1 MKSHLLICGMFAA
14 LAGPAA
20 LADDEK
26 LAACE
31 ARLRRLA
38 RAVQTATL
46 VHDGQAPTSL
56 QALYDEGWIESLG
69 DLVCP
74 AADTPP
80 PAAGRLDERSSY
92 TLAPLPGRADLIVRE
107 KAAHGGGAA
116 LLAITRTGERVT
128 LAPQRPPP
136 PPPGPVVATNA
147 TPVTLPVVTNAP
159 AADVAGIYA
168 QAVQLATAGRHA
180 EALPLFDQ
188 VLAQQPQNKEAYWN
202 RGVSRTWTGNL
213 KGSVADLDAV
223 LRFDPGNA
231 EVRRVRTLAAIACSH
246 DLASLRATAAD
257 LLRLHPNNA
266 SLLLLAGQV
275 EWSLG
280 NTAGAQQY
288 FRQAQTRDPQILNN
302 VFQQAGSFLQAGVPQ
317 MAFVFYSTVVW
328 ADPAF
333 AAGHYGLGMAAAELG
348 AAHRSVAI
356 AALEQYLR
364 TDATSAYAAAARAK
378 LAELRL

>member
-1 MKSHLLICGMFAA
+1 MKSYLLIGGVLLA
-14 LAGPAA
+14 LAGPAVP
-20 LADDEK
+20 ADDEK
-26 LAACE
+26 HAACE
-31 ARLRRLA
+31 ARLRRIA

-69 DLVCP
+69 DMVCP

-80 PAAGRLDERSSY
+80 PASGQLDERSSY
-92 TLAPLPGRADLIVRE
+92 TLAPLPGRTDLLVRE
-107 KAAHGGGAA
+107 KEPHRGGTGR
-116 LLAITRTGERVT
+116 LAITRSGDRVT

-147 TPVTLPVVTNAP
+147 P
-159 AADVAGIYA
+159 ASDVAGTFT

-202 RGVSRTWTGNL
+202 RGISRTWTGNL

-223 LRFDPGNA
+223 LRLDPGNA

-246 DLASLRATAAD
+246 ELASLRATAAD

-280 NTAGAQQY
+280 NPTGAQQY
-288 FRQAQTRDPQILNN
+288 FRQAQARDPQILNN

-317 MAFVFYSTVVW
+317 MAYVYYSTVVW
-328 ADPAF
+328 ADPSF

-348 AAHRSVAI
+348 AGHKSVAI

-364 TDATSAYAAAARAK
+364 TDATSAHAAAARAK
-378 LAELRL
+378 LAELQR